1 MKREK
6 CQNSGEN
13 DQYILKKKIKIKKRD
28 ILQRGDLTITEIYM
42 YNFTALW
49 SVG

>member
-13 DQYILKKKIKIKKRD
+13 DQYILKKKKIKLKK
-28 ILQRGDLTITEIYM
+28 EIF
-42 YNFTALW
+42 YNE
-49 SVG
+49 VI